1 MTKKWILSAMAAGGL
16 AVVLAV
22 PAAAH
27 VTVQPGEA
35 TQGGYTAFAFRVP
48 NERPDAGTVKI
59 EVTLP
64 AEHKIGS
71 VRTKPMPGWTA
82 KVVKDGD
89 AVRTITWTAQPG
101 VRIGPD
107 EFQEF
112 EVAAGPLPADTDQL
126 VLATTQSYDSG
137 EVVAWDAPPAA
148 DGAEEPEHP
157 APVLELLPA
166 TEDTGHGAGD
176 GAGDGSGHDA
186 AAPSVTGAT
195 PTSAT
200 TADST
205 ARLLGGA
212 GLVLGALGFGLG
224 AGAVLRM
231 RRRGGPA

>member
-1 MTKKWILSAMAAGGL
+1 MTTKWMLPAMTAGALIL
-16 AVVLAV
+16 VLAA

-35 TQGGYTAFAFRVP
+35 TQGGYSAFAFRVP
-48 NERPDAGTVKI
+48 NERPDAGTVQI

-64 AEHKIGS
+64 AEHQIGS
-71 VRTKPMPGWTA
+71 VRTKPMTGWTA
-82 KVVKDGD
+82 RVVKDGA

-112 EVAAGPLPADTDQL
+112 EVAAGPLPEDTDML
-126 VLATTQSYDSG
+126 VLPTTQSYDSG

-166 TEDTGHGAGD
+166 AGE
-176 GAGDGSGHDA
+176 SGHEA
-186 AAPSVTGAT
+186 GHEAGGPTVTGTSKAPAAT
-195 PTSAT
+195 AD
-200 TADST
+200 DST

-212 GLVLGALGFGLG
+212 GLILGALGFGLG
-224 AGAVLRM
+224 AGAVLRL
-231 RRRGGPA
+231 RRRGGAG

>member
-1 MTKKWILSAMAAGGL
+1 MTSKWIISAMAAGGL
-16 AVVLAV
+16 AVVLAA

-48 NERPDAGTVKI
+48 NERPDAGTVRI

-112 EVAAGPLPADTDQL
+112 EVAAGPLPEDTDQL
-126 VLATTQSYDSG
+126 VLPTTQSYDSG
-137 EVVAWDAPPAA
+137 EVVAWAAPPAA
-148 DGAEEPEHP
+148 DGAEEPEYP

-166 TEDTGHGAGD
+166 AEEAGHGAGHGAGD
-176 GAGDGSGHDA
+176 SAGA
-186 AAPSVTGAT
+186 PTVTGAT
-195 PTSAT
+195 ETSAAT
-200 TADST
+200 TSDST
-205 ARLLGGA
+205 ARWLGGA
-212 GLVLGALGFGLG
+212 GLILGALGFGLG
-224 AGAVLRM
+224 AGAVLRL